1 MQNTA
6 TQSTARTISRRSV
19 VAGCTALAAGS
30 LAAGA
35 TAALANEATPV
46 WDYEADVVVVGGG
59 CSGWAATWEAIEA
72 GASVIVLEKNGAFG
86 GDMAVCQ
93 GLLPGYDTEYTRSMG
108 VTATADEVYDE
119 YIARGQNPHGLPPH
133 DVVEYVFKNCGSNI
147 DFMAECGVE
156 WQRADVQAHYSQ
168 YDIFFQ
174 AAYGDIVGGAGF
186 REPMTNYFESC
197 GAELLLDTRAIE
209 LVTNEAGRVVGARA
223 RQNDKDVLVKAK
235 KGVVLCTGAY
245 TANSKL
251 IGMFAEQWRGVAGCG
266 RETSTGDGLVMAMA
280 LGAVPV
286 RTQDGGFLLAN
297 SQYNTGKN
305 VAADLLYRGMIVDQ
319 SGRRCVNDGASYAN
333 NDLIDEFQRQFG
345 LQSEDYLWF
354 VCDGSDETSQYYELN
369 KASYGMTDD
378 DFVNAGTLGELA
390 TLMGVDAANLEA
402 SAAEMC
408 ANAGELVDPVY
419 GERTSNF
426 PINAVEVGP
435 FHALKLAP
443 SIVMTTGGLKANLD
457 GVVLRAKQVG
467 VVDDLKPSDD
477 TEFFEAIPGLYAGGE
492 VVEWSCYTGWSC
504 TSCFTLGRIAGQ
516 AAAAAEAWE

>member
-1 MQNTA
+1 
-6 TQSTARTISRRSV
+6 
-19 VAGCTALAAGS
+19 
-30 LAAGA
+30 
-35 TAALANEATPV
+35 
-46 WDYEADVVVVGGG
+46 
-59 CSGWAATWEAIEA
+59 
-72 GASVIVLEKNGAFG
+72 
-86 GDMAVCQ
+86 
-93 GLLPGYDTEYTRSMG
+93 
-108 VTATADEVYDE
+108 
-119 YIARGQNPHGLPPH
+119 
-133 DVVEYVFKNCGSNI
+133 
-147 DFMAECGVE
+147 
-156 WQRADVQAHYSQ
+156 
-168 YDIFFQ
+168 
-174 AAYGDIVGGAGF
+174 
-186 REPMTNYFESC
+186 MTN
-197 GAELLLDTRAIE
+197 AD
-209 LVTNEAGRVVGARA
+209 GRVIGVRA
-223 RQNDKDVLVKAK
+223 SRDGEDVLVKAK

-280 LGAVPV
+280 LGAIPV

-319 SGRRCVNDGASYAN
+319 SGKRCINDGASYAN

-378 DFVNAGTLGELA
+378 DFVNADTLEELA
-390 TLMGVDAANLEA
+390 SLMGVDAANLEA

-426 PINAVEVGP
+426 PINAVETGP

-467 VVDDLKPSDD
+467 VVNDLKPSDD

-504 TSCFTLGRIAGQ
+504 TSCFTLGRIAGR